1 MYIITGLTQTAT
13 FGAPTGTPTQGQKI
27 MVRVKDNGT
36 DRTLAWNAIY
46 RASSDLS
53 LPTVTVAGKTMYL
66 GFIYNSTDSKWDLLS
81 RMNNF

>member
-13 FGAPTGTPTQGQKI
+13 FGSPTGTPTQGQKI
-27 MVRVKDNGT
+27 VIRVKDNGT
-36 DRTLAWNAIY
+36 ARTLAWNAIY

-53 LPTVTVAGKTMYL
+53 LPTVTVASKTMYL